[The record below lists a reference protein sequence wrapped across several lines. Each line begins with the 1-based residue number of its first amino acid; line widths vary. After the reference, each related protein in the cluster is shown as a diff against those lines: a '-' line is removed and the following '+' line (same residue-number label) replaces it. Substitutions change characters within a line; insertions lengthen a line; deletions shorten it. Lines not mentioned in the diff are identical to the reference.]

1 MRKLILAG
9 IILPV
14 ALIILSGCGRRTPEE
29 RLEKAFNLLQQ
40 RDTLGAML
48 EAKDMIQKHP
58 DDPRTVDARLLLA
71 QVYMMDRKP
80 DDALAELDHVLEKS
94 DQKDQRGMMALRMYL
109 DILKRNQR
117 FEDASKMID
126 RYQKEYADDQ
136 MTSMQ
141 LTVARADIM
150 TDAGQTSG
158 ARELLVDL
166 IAVTTSPVEIRMFRE
181 LIGRTYIAEKAGAE
195 AAAYFEAEYRKA
207 ADSEEKRDLALRTA
221 WFHAFA
227 GNYEATR
234 TWTEDLTRLFDEAL
248 KDELDANAKTVM
260 ALTLGKAYGQVGN
273 LAGARQVVRRL
284 FDARTN
290 PQLMPQVVNEL
301 ATTMMRQGKP
311 DDVIAFLREAAARYP
326 ESQLAEQA
334 AQMETLKAQGK
345 LDAVDTS
352 PLVMKFAADP
362 VIAPENLPE
371 AAAGTSETVTMQA
384 PVAESAGTS
393 EPVADDAAT
402 SPSV

>member
-1 MRKLILAG
+1 
-9 IILPV
+9 
-14 ALIILSGCGRRTPEE
+14 
-29 RLEKAFNLLQQ
+29 
-40 RDTLGAML
+40 
-48 EAKDMIQKHP
+48 
-58 DDPRTVDARLLLA
+58 
-71 QVYMMDRKP
+71 
-80 DDALAELDHVLEKS
+80 
-94 DQKDQRGMMALRMYL
+94 
-109 DILKRNQR
+109 
-117 FEDASKMID
+117 
-126 RYQKEYADDQ
+126 
-136 MTSMQ
+136 
-141 LTVARADIM
+141 
-150 TDAGQTSG
+150 
-158 ARELLVDL
+158 
-166 IAVTTSPVEIRMFRE
+166 
-181 LIGRTYIAEKAGAE
+181 
-195 AAAYFEAEYRKA
+195 
-207 ADSEEKRDLALRTA
+207 
-221 WFHAFA
+221 
-227 GNYEATR
+227 
-234 TWTEDLTRLFDEAL
+234 
-248 KDELDANAKTVM
+248 M

>member
-1 MRKLILAG
+1 
-9 IILPV
+9 
-14 ALIILSGCGRRTPEE
+14 
-29 RLEKAFNLLQQ
+29 
-40 RDTLGAML
+40 
-48 EAKDMIQKHP
+48 MIQKHP